1 MLPDQFIIFGGAL
14 LAALAAGST
23 GFAYAIIAMAIW
35 LHIMPPARAV
45 PLVVVSSIVLNIGL
59 MWHLRAT
66 VAFRRLAPF
75 LFGALVGVPI
85 GIYALRFL
93 DPSIIRDLVGGV
105 LVAYS
110 VIMYTRR
117 KMPVLQLSPS
127 TAVRLDG
134 AVGILGGFMG
144 GATSLNGMFPT
155 LWSGLRGWDKRQQRG
170 VIQPYILL
178 VHLYTLLWLG
188 GVGGIGKQTLHDA
201 LLCLPALVL
210 GGVVGL
216 ALFDR
221 FSDEHFRK
229 LILILFLTSG
239 VLLLV

>member
-1 MLPDQFIIFGGAL
+1 MLSDPFIIFGGAL

-45 PLVVVSSIVLNIGL
+45 PLVVVSSIVLNVGL
-59 MWHLRAT
+59 IWHLRGD
-66 VAFRRLAPF
+66 VAVRRLTPF
-75 LFGALVGVPI
+75 LLGAVVGVPI
-85 GIYALRFL
+85 GIYALRYL
-93 DPSIIRDLVGGV
+93 DPSIIRDLVAWV

-110 VIMYTRR
+110 VTMYAQRE
-117 KMPVLQLSPS
+117 MPVLRLSAPIA
-127 TAVRLDG
+127 TKLDG

-155 LWSGLRGWDKRQQRG
+155 LWTGLRGWNKREQRG

-188 GVGGIGKQTLHDA
+188 GVGGIGKQTLHDVV
-201 LLCLPALVL
+201 LCLPALVL
-210 GGVVGL
+210 GAVVGL

-221 FSDEHFRK
+221 FSDDHFRR
-229 LILILFLTSG
+229 LILLLFLTSG
-239 VLLLV
+239 ILLLM